1 MPAASSI
8 RPSPSS
14 AWIPIRPSTFP
25 ATTARR
31 FLAAC
36 ARRTTSPDALPTS
49 EVRSKE
55 PSPVTT
61 KSALARAAS
70 KPTRSST
77 HWAPGTRPALAKNA
91 RPAPRPPAAPP
102 RIQKRP
108 TEPASRAGS
117 AVHGGRA
124 AQADHHQRGTAL
136 GCLPDEFA
144 HASRRRAQRIQ
155 LVGAEQRDAARSGAL
170 EDRGLSIHPAELAAY
185 RVAEWTGDRD
195 LLAEGP
201 RCEHDVQQAIAPVR
215 DRALEQRG
223 PRKGPADP
231 GGQRFRHLARAERA
245 FECCWS
251 HEDYRLHSALC
262 IDSCILL
269 EHQMSR

>member
-25 ATTARR
+25 TTTAWR
-31 FLAAC
+31 FLDTY
-36 ARRTTSPDALPTS
+36 ARLCHHMATDHRI
-49 EVRSKE
+49 RE
-55 PSPVTT
+55 P
-61 KSALARAAS
+61 
-70 KPTRSST
+70 
-77 HWAPGTRPALAKNA
+77 
-91 RPAPRPPAAPP
+91 PP
-102 RIQKRP
+102 IQYRP
-108 TEPASRAGS
+108 TEPTSRAGT

-144 HASRRRAQRIQ
+144 HASRRCAQRIQ
-155 LVGAEQRDAARSGAL
+155 LVGAEQRDAARGGAL
-170 EDRGLSIHPAELAAY
+170 EYRGLSIHPAELAAY
-185 RVAEWTGDRD
+185 RDAEWTGDRD

-201 RCEHDVQQAIAPVR
+201 RCEHDVQQAIAPVG

-231 GGQRFRHLARAERA
+231 GGQRVRDLARAERA
-245 FECCWS
+245 FECRWS

-262 IDSCILL
+262 IDSCILR
-269 EHQMSR
+269 EHKMSR